1 MPRLRNLSTKLGL
14 SAASIVLT
22 TLLAVG
28 FLIFG
33 LGQVS
38 RELQVAEMAETQI
51 ENYSALAAQIDAFA
65 ISSMTDTAPSAG
77 ERAARLAKFRDPV
90 DRIFAAIRDTLSTSV
105 AAALDLGSDE
115 QTSRATQGLTVA
127 RMEAQFSHLFAR
139 ISAEQGGAESIMLH
153 LNAFST
159 QMTPLLT
166 GAIGEEKRRRDLALS
181 EIRMLRS
188 RLNLYG
194 ILIAVGSVCLLIG
207 YYFGLIRPQ
216 FLRLSRLEFATRQI
230 GHEDFAIDLPAARDD
245 EIGRIVTEIKA
256 TSAKLSARRDAINID
271 QQRLKDVIDAR
282 TIELQKANA
291 ALKRRDLDRR
301 RFFADISHEMRTPL
315 TVILTEAELAQSAD
329 TQTATAFDVIRN
341 RVLRLNR
348 RVDDLLRIAQ
358 SDTGHISL
366 DKQVFSLDQ
375 AAREAI
381 DETETQVR
389 RAGMTI
395 DRDLRHADAFGDPNW
410 TRQIIAGLID
420 NAVRHSGGDR
430 IAVEIATAKKTSRV
444 TVRDNGSGFREN
456 AVPFE
461 RFAKN
466 ETSAGF
472 GIGLS
477 LAKWIVEKQGG
488 LIQIGDD
495 DKSVVVT
502 LPSLAVEGE
511 ECLKKS

>member
-1 MPRLRNLSTKLGL
+1 
-14 SAASIVLT
+14 
-22 TLLAVG
+22 
-28 FLIFG
+28 
-33 LGQVS
+33 
-38 RELQVAEMAETQI
+38 
-51 ENYSALAAQIDAFA
+51 
-65 ISSMTDTAPSAG
+65 
-77 ERAARLAKFRDPV
+77 
-90 DRIFAAIRDTLSTSV
+90 
-105 AAALDLGSDE
+105 
-115 QTSRATQGLTVA
+115 
-127 RMEAQFSHLFAR
+127 
-139 ISAEQGGAESIMLH
+139 
-153 LNAFST
+153 
-159 QMTPLLT
+159 
-166 GAIGEEKRRRDLALS
+166 
-181 EIRMLRS
+181 MLRS

-194 ILIAVGSVCLLIG
+194 ILIAAGSVCLLIG
-207 YYFGLIRPQ
+207 YYFALIRPQ
-216 FLRLSRLEFATRQI
+216 FSRLSLLETATRQI
-230 GHEDFAIDLPAARDD
+230 GQENFDIDLPAARDD
-245 EIGRIVTEIKA
+245 EIGRIVTEIEA
-256 TSAKLSARRDAINID
+256 TSANLSARRDAINID

-291 ALKRRDLDRR
+291 ALERRDLDRR

-315 TVILTEAELAQSAD
+315 TVILTEAELAQTSDA
-329 TQTATAFDVIRN
+329 QSKTAFDVIRN

-366 DKQVFSLDQ
+366 DKGVFSLDQ
-375 AAREAI
+375 AAQEAI

-389 RAGMTI
+389 RAGMKI
-395 DRDLRHADAFGDPNW
+395 DQNLPRADAFGDPNW

-430 IAVEIATAKKTSRV
+430 IAVEIATAKGTSQV
-444 TVRDNGSGFREN
+444 SVRDNGSGFREN

-477 LAKWIVEKQGG
+477 LAKWIVERQGG

-502 LPSLAVEGE
+502 LPSSASASGGG